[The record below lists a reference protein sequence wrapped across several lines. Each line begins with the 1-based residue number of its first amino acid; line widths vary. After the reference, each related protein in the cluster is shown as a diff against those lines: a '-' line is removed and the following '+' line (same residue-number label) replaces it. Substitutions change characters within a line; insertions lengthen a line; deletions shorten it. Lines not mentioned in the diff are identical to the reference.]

1 VTTVVEARAALERG
15 RPVVVVTPPAPDQ
28 AGALWELVEVPG
40 RPHGDGP
47 LSPTTAHGPAANLPL
62 LIVCADAVSVTEW
75 ADAAPSDRRVHVVT
89 GLRRSERCLR
99 DLSIDVVAG
108 TVDDLS
114 ALVARSAL
122 KLDTVSTIVV
132 AWPEQLVASDE
143 AGALDTLLGGAPDA
157 RRVVLCWD
165 PGALTDFLERHA
177 RRAEVVGM
185 PTLDGK
191 LLPPIG
197 PARYAVAPRSR
208 HPALLQEALDLL
220 DPKQPLVWE
229 GGALDAVDA
238 PDAVFCL
245 RVPSREQF
253 IILSQ
258 LTRDEPIIFLQATQL
273 PYLRSIAMPL
283 TPARLPTAAD
293 RAQGRAQ
300 AVRARIAQLLET
312 RQPDGELAVLGPLF
326 ERFDP
331 AEVAAALLAIL
342 GDEGRGTGDAVA
354 PSVTPGSAASVRV
367 FVNVGTKDR
376 ASAKDLVGA
385 LIKEVKIG
393 KGDIGRID
401 VRETFTVVEVAAGVA
416 DRVVRELSG
425 VTIRGRRAMARLD
438 RYSQGA

>member
-1 VTTVVEARAALERG
+1 MSCPRPLTIEDRVTTVDEARAALERG
-15 RPVVVVTPPAPDQ
+15 RPVVLVTPPAPDQ
-28 AGALWELVEVPG
+28 AEALWDLVGAPSPG
-40 RPHGDGP
+40 AGP
-47 LSPTTAHGPAANLPL
+47 SVV
-62 LIVCADAVSVTEW
+62 IVCADDVSATEW
-75 ADAAPSDRRVHVVT
+75 SAAAPSGLRVHVAT
-89 GLRRSERCLR
+89 GLRRTERCLR
-99 DLSIDVVAG
+99 DSPADVLAG
-108 TVDDLS
+108 TVEELS
-114 ALVARSAL
+114 ALVTRSAL

-132 AWPEQLVASDE
+132 AWPELLVASE
-143 AGALDTLLGGAPDA
+143 RASALDTLLGAAPDA
-157 RRVVLCWD
+157 RRVVLCWN
-165 PGALTDFLERHA
+165 PATLSDFLERHA
-177 RRAEVVGM
+177 RRAEVVDGP

-191 LLPPIG
+191 PLLPVG

-208 HPALLQEALDLL
+208 HTALLQEALDLL

-229 GGALDAVDA
+229 GGTCDTMDA

-245 RVPSREQF
+245 RLPTREQF
-253 IILSQ
+253 ATLSQ
-258 LTRDEPIIFLQATQL
+258 RGEPIIFLNATQL
-273 PYLRSIAMPL
+273 PYLRSIAAPL
-283 TPARLPTAAD
+283 APARLPSAVD

-342 GDEGRGTGDAVA
+342 GDGEKGEG
-354 PSVTPGSAASVRV
+354 VTPASTPTAGASVRV

-385 LIKEVKIG
+385 LIKEVKIA

-401 VRETFTVVEVAAGVA
+401 VRETFSVVEVAAGVA

-438 RYSQGA
+438 RYS

>member
-1 VTTVVEARAALERG
+1 MTTVAEARAALERG
-15 RPVVVVTPPAPDQ
+15 RPVVLVTPPAPDQ
-28 AGALWELVEVPG
+28 AGALWELVETAGLTPG
-40 RPHGDGP
+40 HRPGVNP
-47 LSPTTAHGPAANLPL
+47 PV
-62 LIVCADAVSVTEW
+62 LIVCADDVAAAEW
-75 ADAAPSDRRVHVVT
+75 ATAAPSGWRVHVAT
-89 GLRRSERCLR
+89 GLRRTERCLR
-99 DLSIDVVAG
+99 DSRLDVLAG
-108 TVDDLS
+108 TVEELS

-132 AWPEQLVASDE
+132 AWPELLVSSEHAE
-143 AGALDTLLGGAPDA
+143 TLDTLLSAAPAA
-157 RRVVLCWD
+157 RRIVLCWN
-165 PGALTDFLERHA
+165 PATLSDFLERHA
-177 RRAEVVGM
+177 RRAEVVGSP

-191 LLPPIG
+191 PLLPVG

-208 HPALLQEALDLL
+208 HAALLQEALDLL

-229 GGALDAVDA
+229 GGACDAGDA

-245 RVPSREQF
+245 RLPTREQF
-253 IILSQ
+253 AALSQ
-258 LTRDEPIIFLQATQL
+258 RGEPIIFLNATQL
-273 PYLRSIAMPL
+273 PYLRSIAAPL
-283 TPARLPTAAD
+283 APARLPSAAD

-312 RQPDGELAVLGPLF
+312 RHPDGELAVLGPLF

-331 AEVAAALLAIL
+331 AEVAAALLAML
-342 GDEGRGTGDAVA
+342 GEEGSGKREAGAPAPTTG
-354 PSVTPGSAASVRV
+354 ASVRV

-401 VRETFTVVEVAAGVA
+401 VRETFSVVEVAAGVA

-438 RYSQGA
+438 RYS